1 MLMILAHAALL
12 IISGS
17 TLWLA
22 IRVFRGIETMVLSL
36 DERLN
41 SLTKR
46 VDRLE
51 EHDQ

>member
-1 MLMILAHAALL
+1 MLMILVHAALL
-12 IISGS
+12 LISGA

-22 IRVFRGIETMVLSL
+22 VRVFRGVGTMFLSL